1 MIQVLFVC
9 LGNICRSPLAQGI
22 FEHMIEQHNWQ
33 ELFLIDSAGTSNYH
47 ENQLPCSIS
56 IAVAKRNGIDL
67 TTQRSRPVDLADAK
81 QFDYLI
87 AMDESNYHS
96 LVNEFGCDPKKTFL
110 VRGFE
115 AKGYQAENPKN
126 VPDPY
131 GQSEKEAQKVF
142 EILETSLVHFVE
154 FLKKQHSL
162 S

>member
-1 MIQVLFVC
+1 MIHVLFVC

-22 FEHMIEQHNWQ
+22 FEELVEKHNWQ
-33 ELFLIDSAGTSNYH
+33 KLFAIDSAGTSNYH

-67 TTQRSRPVDLADAK
+67 TTQRSRPVHLTDAK
-81 QFDYLI
+81 HFDYLI
-87 AMDESNYHS
+87 AMDNSNYHS
-96 LVNEFGCDPKKTFL
+96 LIHEFGSDPQKTFL
-110 VRGFE
+110 MRGFE
-115 AKGYQAENPKN
+115 KTGYQKRNPKD

-131 GQSEKEAQKVF
+131 GQSEKEAQQVF
-142 EILETSLVHFVE
+142 EILENSLLYFVE